1 MPGIDQRYLY
11 IPEGA
16 SESSYDKHF
25 SDLLQYRLRLETG
38 YFRNDSWK
46 RKFIK
51 RFIGSRGPFYLR
63 LAKMNIFHKAA
74 VLKDPVACL
83 STSYLSRKMSAL
95 PIVLLR
101 HPIGFVASTKR
112 LNWEIDL
119 ESITNQRSLMEKH
132 FTIEEL
138 TPNDPNDNI
147 EKAGILWRAL
157 NKVLLKQVAKN
168 PDWKLIK
175 HEDLAADP
183 VPTFKELFIYAKLD
197 WTARI
202 EHYINRKTSSEQQ
215 FAVNGRTQQFDR
227 DSTKIFQQSH
237 KFLSQEEKELIHS
250 ITIDIAEPFYT
261 SESFGLGDRRFNDQ

>member
-11 IPEGA
+11 IPEDAG
-16 SESSYDKHF
+16 ESVYDQHF
-25 SDLLQYRLRLETG
+25 ADLLQYQFRLETG

-51 RFIGSRGPFYLR
+51 RFIGSRGPFFLR

-83 STSYLSRKMSAL
+83 STSYLSKKMNAY

-132 FTIEEL
+132 FTVEEL
-138 TPNDPNDNI
+138 TPIDPKDNI
-147 EKAGILWRAL
+147 EKAAILWRAL
-157 NKVLLKQVAKN
+157 NKVLLQQVSQNA
-168 PDWKLIK
+168 DWKLIK

-183 VPTFKELFIYAKLD
+183 IPTFKDLYTYAQLD
-197 WTARI
+197 WTPRI
-202 EHYINRKTSSEQQ
+202 ENYIKRKTNSEQQ
-215 FAVNGRTQQFDR
+215 FAVNGRTQQFER

-237 KFLSQEEKELIHS
+237 NFLSKEEKELIHS
-250 ITIDIAEPFYT
+250 ITIGIAEPFYS
-261 SESFGLGDRRFNDQ
+261 SESFGLGDTGFNDQ